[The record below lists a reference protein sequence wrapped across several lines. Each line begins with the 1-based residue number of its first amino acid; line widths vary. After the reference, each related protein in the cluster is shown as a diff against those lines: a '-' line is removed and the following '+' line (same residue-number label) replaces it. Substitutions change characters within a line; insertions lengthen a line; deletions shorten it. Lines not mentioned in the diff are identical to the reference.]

1 MLFPF
6 PLETW
11 ISDTHI
17 VCHFDF
23 SFITE
28 TKKIDERGEFGWKDK
43 SLQRIIEIAKNLPW
57 YDHYKSMKIYKLVI
71 STIPVFSMLKISSRV
86 SREIL

>member
-1 MLFPF
+1 MLFLF

-11 ISDTHI
+11 ISDTPI

-28 TKKIDERGEFGWKDK
+28 TKKIETKDEFGWKDK
-43 SLQRIIEIAKNLPW
+43 SLQRIIEIAKNSFW
-57 YDHYKSMKIYKLVI
+57 YDRYKSMKSYKLVI
-71 STIPVFSMLKISSRV
+71 STILVISMLKISSRV